1 MGKIVNV
8 RIDGRLIH
16 GQVCT
21 QWIYQVGAKRIIIV
35 DDVISKDSFLS
46 QVCVMAAPK
55 GTKLEVVSCDEA
67 AKRWNEN
74 EFGTSDPLFILFQT
88 LDMALKAY
96 KAGFHYPT
104 LNFGTTLNKGN
115 MVQTGVGAIA
125 INPDHAESLEECV
138 KQGLVVTF
146 QVTPSE
152 PCVPWNTVK
161 NRLFPNLK

>member
-21 QWIYQVGAKRIIIV
+21 QWVFQVGAKKIFIV
-35 DDVISKDSFLS
+35 DDVIARDAFLS
-46 QVCVMAAPK
+46 QICVMAAPN
-55 GTKLEVVSCDEA
+55 GTKLECISCADA

-74 EFGTSDPLFILFQT
+74 ELGTSDPIFIIFQT

-96 KAGFHYPT
+96 NAGFHYPT

-125 INPDHAESLEECV
+125 MKPEHAQPLQDCV
-138 KQGLVVTF
+138 NQGLVVTF

-152 PCVPWNTVK
+152 ASVSWDSVRSK
-161 NRLFPNLK
+161 LFPDVK

>member
-21 QWIYQVGAKRIIIV
+21 QWVHQVGARKIFII
-35 DDVISKDSFLS
+35 DDVIAKDAFLS
-46 QVCVMAAPK
+46 QVCVMATPN
-55 GTKLEVVSCDEA
+55 GTTLEVISCADA

-74 EFGTSDPLFILFQT
+74 ELGTNDPIFILFQT
-88 LDMALKAY
+88 LEMAIKAY
-96 KAGFHYPT
+96 NAGFHYPT

-115 MVQTGVGAIA
+115 MIQTGVGAIA
-125 INPDHAESLEECV
+125 MKPEHAQPLHDCV

-152 PCVPWNTVK
+152 PCVSWDTVRNK
-161 NRLFPNLK
+161 LFPEVK

>member
-21 QWIYQVGAKRIIIV
+21 QWIHQVGAKRIIII
-35 DDVISKDSFLS
+35 DDIIAKDAFLS
-46 QVCVMAAPK
+46 QVCVMAAPN
-55 GTKLEVVSCDEA
+55 GTTLEVISCDDA

-74 EFGTSDPLFILFQT
+74 EFGTNDPLFILFQT

-96 KAGFHYPT
+96 NAGFHYPT
-104 LNFGTTLNKGN
+104 LNFGTTLNKGS

-125 INPDHAESLEECV
+125 MKPEHAQPLQDCV
-138 KQGLVVTF
+138 NQGLIVTF

-152 PCVPWNTVK
+152 SCVSWETVR
-161 NRLFPNLK
+161 NRLFPNVK